1 VMMMIRIILNLVP
14 LTIMK
19 RMSVFSIADH
29 TMMLVTV
36 VLLNI
41 NEEGI
46 KD

>member
-1 VMMMIRIILNLVP
+1 MMIRIILNLVP

-19 RMSVFSIADH
+19 RMLIFSIADY
-29 TMMLVTV
+29 TMMLVMV

>member
-1 VMMMIRIILNLVP
+1 MMIRIILNLVP

-19 RMSVFSIADH
+19 GVSILSIADH

-41 NEEGI
+41 NKEGI
-46 KD
+46 ED